1 MPRESVMYLQHL
13 PPPGRTVAS
22 LLVGLLLLLLSA
34 CAAAQTGPQML
45 ATTELEIDSSGQRHR
60 FTVELARKPEERATG
75 LMFRTEMA
83 ADRGML
89 FDYEREQPVS
99 MWMKNTFIPLDMLF
113 IRADGRIANIA
124 EWTTPRS
131 LEEVASKGAV
141 KAVLELNGGTA
152 ARLGLKPGDRVRHAL
167 FQSGS

>member
-1 MPRESVMYLQHL
+1 MPRERVMYLQRL
-13 PPPGRTVAS
+13 PLARQVLAP
-22 LLVGLLLLLLSA
+22 LLAGLLLMLLGA
-34 CAAAQTGPQML
+34 CASAQTQPQAL
-45 ATTELEIDSSGQRHR
+45 ALTELEIDSGGQRHR
-60 FTVELARKPEERATG
+60 FTVELARKPEERAVG

-89 FDYEREQPVS
+89 FDYDREQPVS

-131 LEEVASKGAV
+131 LDEVASKGPV

-152 ARLGLKPGDRVRHAL
+152 ARLGLKAGDRVRHAL
-167 FQSGS
+167 FQVGG

>member
-1 MPRESVMYLQHL
+1 MTLSR
-13 PPPGRTVAS
+13 
-22 LLVGLLLLLLSA
+22 LLVALWMLGALLTTACGL
-34 CAAAQTGPQML
+34 AQTGPQYL
-45 ATTELEIDSSGQRHR
+45 AKSELEIDSGGQRHK
-60 FTVELARKPEERATG
+60 FMVEVARNSNERATG

-83 ADRGML
+83 PDAGML
-89 FDYEREQPVS
+89 FDYDREQPVS

-131 LEEVASKGAV
+131 LDEVASKGPV

-152 ARLGLKPGDRVRHAL
+152 ARLGLKAGDRVRHAL
-167 FQSGS
+167 FQAGG

>member
-1 MPRESVMYLQHL
+1 MYLQHFL
-13 PPPGRTVAS
+13 PGRAVAS
-22 LLVGLLLLLLSA
+22 LLAGLCLLLLNA
-34 CAAAQTGPQML
+34 CAVAQTGPQAL
-45 ATTELEIDSSGQRHR
+45 ATSELEIDSGGQRHR
-60 FTVELARKPEERATG
+60 FTVELARKPEERAVG

-167 FQSGS
+167 FQSGG

>member
-1 MPRESVMYLQHL
+1 MPRETVMYLQ
-13 PPPGRTVAS
+13 RS
-22 LLVGLLLLLLSA
+22 LAALFAGLLLLLGG
-34 CAAAQTGPQML
+34 CAAAQSGPQAL
-45 ATTELEIDSSGQRHR
+45 ATSELEIESSGRLHR
-60 FTVELARKPEERATG
+60 FIVELARKPEERSVG

-99 MWMKNTFIPLDMLF
+99 MWMKNTFISLDMLF

-131 LEEVASKGAV
+131 LDEVASKGPV

-152 ARLGLKPGDRVRHAL
+152 ARLGLKAGDRVRHAL
-167 FQSGS
+167 FPPGG

>member
-1 MPRESVMYLQHL
+1 MCSERFLAPLV
-13 PPPGRTVAS
+13 VAIA
-22 LLVGLLLLLLSA
+22 LFLAA
-34 CAAAQTGPQML
+34 CVSAQTQPQAL
-45 ATTELEIDSSGQRHR
+45 ATIPLEIHSGSQRHT
-60 FTVELARKPEERATG
+60 FTVELASKPDERAVG

-89 FDYEREQPVS
+89 FDYDREQPVS

-131 LEEVASKGAV
+131 LDEVASKGPV

-152 ARLGLKPGDRVRHAL
+152 ARLGLKPGDRVRAAP
-167 FQSGS
+167 FPSGG

>member
-1 MPRESVMYLQHL
+1 MYLQHGA
-13 PPPGRTVAS
+13 GRILAS
-22 LLVGLLLLLLSA
+22 LVAGLLLLLAA
-34 CAAAQTGPQML
+34 CAVAQTGPQTL
-45 ATTELEIDSSGQRHR
+45 TTTPLEIESGGQKHR
-60 FTVELARKPEERATG
+60 FTVELARKPEERAVG

-89 FDYEREQPVS
+89 FDYDREQPVS
-99 MWMKNTFIPLDMLF
+99 MWMKNTFISLDMLF

-131 LEEVASKGAV
+131 LDEVASKGPV

-152 ARLGLKPGDRVRHAL
+152 ARLGLKAGDRVRHAL
-167 FQSGS
+167 FQAGG